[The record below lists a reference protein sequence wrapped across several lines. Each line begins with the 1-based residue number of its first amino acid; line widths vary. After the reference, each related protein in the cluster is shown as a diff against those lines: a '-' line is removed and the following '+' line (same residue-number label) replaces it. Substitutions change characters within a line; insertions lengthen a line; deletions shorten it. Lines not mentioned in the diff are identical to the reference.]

1 MMNIDQLI
9 LGLSKLGF
17 TKYVYEEE
25 LPLGVTPVLD
35 SVGQDSFVVWE
46 NQENFGEGGEE
57 ITLVDLLFDIEG
69 PYGGGRVTFI
79 ADEDGELMGTKF
91 YSHQNGVEA
100 ETIRDDAIMEF
111 KTIHD
116 IAWFIKKFK
125 SSYTQLQDS
134 LNEN

>member
-1 MMNIDQLI
+1 MMTVDQLI
-9 LGLSKLGF
+9 LSLSQLGF
-17 TKYVYEEE
+17 IKYVHPEK
-25 LPLGVTPVLD
+25 LPVGVTPVLD

-46 NQENFGEGGEE
+46 NQENFGEGGDE

>member
-1 MMNIDQLI
+1 MMTVDQLI
-9 LGLSKLGF
+9 LSLSKLGF

-91 YSHQNGVEA
+91 YSHQNGVKA
-100 ETIRDDAIMEF
+100 ETIEDHTIMEF
-111 KTIHD
+111 KTINDVHWY
-116 IAWFIKKFK
+116 IEKFK
-125 SSYTQLQDS
+125 VAYSQLQDS
-134 LNEN
+134 LNEK

>member
-1 MMNIDQLI
+1 MMTVDQLI
-9 LGLSKLGF
+9 LSLSQLGF
-17 TKYVYEEE
+17 IKYVHPEK
-25 LPLGVTPVLD
+25 LPVGITPVLD

>member
-1 MMNIDQLI
+1 MMTVDQLI
-9 LGLSKLGF
+9 LSLSQLGF
-17 TKYVYEEE
+17 IKYVHPEK
-25 LPLGVTPVLD
+25 LPVGITPVLD
-35 SVGQDSFVVWE
+35 SVGQDSFVVWY
-46 NQENFGEGGEE
+46 NQESFGEGGEE

>member
-1 MMNIDQLI
+1 MTVDQLI
-9 LGLSKLGF
+9 LSLSQLGF
-17 TKYVYEEE
+17 IKYVHPEK
-25 LPLGVTPVLD
+25 LPVGITPVLD

-46 NQENFGEGGEE
+46 NQENFGEGGDE

>member
-91 YSHQNGVEA
+91 YSHQNGIKA
-100 ETIRDDAIMEF
+100 ETIEDHAITQFES
-111 KTIHD
+111 IND

-125 SSYTQLQDS
+125 FSYSQLQDS
-134 LNEN
+134 LNEK

>member
-1 MMNIDQLI
+1 MMTVDQLI
-9 LGLSKLGF
+9 LSLSQLGF
-17 TKYVYEEE
+17 IKYVHPEK
-25 LPLGVTPVLD
+25 LPVGITPVLD

-46 NQENFGEGGEE
+46 NQENFGEGGDE

-134 LNEN
+134 LNEK

>member
-1 MMNIDQLI
+1 MMTVDQLI
-9 LGLSKLGF
+9 LSLSQLGF
-17 TKYVYEEE
+17 IKYVHPEK
-25 LPLGVTPVLD
+25 LPVGVTPVLD

-91 YSHQNGVEA
+91 YSHENGVKA
-100 ETIRDDAIMEF
+100 ETIEDHAITEF
-111 KTIHD
+111 KTIND

-125 SSYTQLQDS
+125 FSYTQLQDS
-134 LNEN
+134 LNEK

>member
-1 MMNIDQLI
+1 MMTVDQLI
-9 LGLSKLGF
+9 LSLSQLGF
-17 TKYVYEEE
+17 IKYVHPEK
-25 LPLGVTPVLD
+25 LPVGVTPVLD

>member
-1 MMNIDQLI
+1 MMTVDQLI
-9 LGLSKLGF
+9 LSLSQLGF
-17 TKYVYEEE
+17 IKYVHPEK
-25 LPLGVTPVLD
+25 LPVGVTPVLD

-46 NQENFGEGGEE
+46 NQENFGEGGDE

-134 LNEN
+134 LNEK

>member
-1 MMNIDQLI
+1 MMTVDQLI
-9 LGLSKLGF
+9 LSLSQLGF
-17 TKYVYEEE
+17 IKYVHPEK
-25 LPLGVTPVLD
+25 LPVGITPVLD

-46 NQENFGEGGEE
+46 NQENFGEGGDE

>member
-1 MMNIDQLI
+1 MMTVDQLI
-9 LGLSKLGF
+9 LSLSRLGF
-17 TKYVYEEE
+17 IKYVHPEK
-25 LPLGVTPVLD
+25 LPVGITPVLD

-91 YSHQNGVEA
+91 YSHENGVKA
-100 ETIRDDAIMEF
+100 ETIEDPSIREF
-111 KTIHD
+111 NNIND
-116 IAWFIKKFK
+116 IRWFIEKFK
-125 SSYTQLQDS
+125 FSYTQLQDS
-134 LNEN
+134 LNEK

>member
-1 MMNIDQLI
+1 MMTVDQLI
-9 LGLSKLGF
+9 LSLSHLGF
-17 TKYVYEEE
+17 VKYVHPEK
-25 LPLGVTPVLD
+25 LPVGVTPVLD

-46 NQENFGEGGEE
+46 NQENFGEGGDE